1 MEHSSALVQR
11 VFGKVVCEQV
21 PDQSPMNRSMGQA
34 LGTVL
39 GVAVVG
45 GAVLAGA
52 VLTGAVLDG
61 NSVEIGG
68 WAELVHTNVR
78 AAVPGGASALSQVAL
93 RCTRTVRK
101 LLQLESLYSATEALT
116 PHDNACTKYC
126 MGPGARGS
134 SMVGPA
140 VQVFHVVASGFGAPE
155 KLRERALHDVSSYAV
170 MVTDTPI

>member
-1 MEHSSALVQR
+1 MQR

-21 PDQSPMNRSMGQA
+21 PDQLPMNRSTGQA

-78 AAVPGGASALSQVAL
+78 AADPGGASALSQVAL
-93 RCTRTVRK
+93 RCTRTYMNC
-101 LLQLESLYSATEALT
+101 LQLESLYTATEALT
-116 PHDNACTKYC
+116 PHDNACTKYW
-126 MGPGARGS
+126 PPKL
-134 SMVGPA
+134 GPA
-140 VQVFHVVASGFGAPE
+140 VQLFHVVASGFGAPE
-155 KLRERALHDVSSYAV
+155 KLRERTLHDVSSYAV
-170 MVTDTPI
+170 TITDTPI

>member
-1 MEHSSALVQR
+1 
-11 VFGKVVCEQV
+11 
-21 PDQSPMNRSMGQA
+21 
-34 LGTVL
+34 VL
-39 GVAVVG
+39 T
-45 GAVLAGA
+45 GA

-93 RCTRTVRK
+93 RCTRTYMNC
-101 LLQLESLYSATEALT
+101 LQLESPYTATEALT
-116 PHDNACTKYC
+116 PHDDACTKYC
-126 MGPGARGS
+126 WP

-140 VQVFHVVASGFGAPE
+140 VQLFHVVASGFGAPE

-170 MVTDTPI
+170 MVTDTPV

>member
-1 MEHSSALVQR
+1 MVLPAGSCPTILVEKAK
-11 VFGKVVCEQV
+11 VAATFGLVAI
-21 PDQSPMNRSMGQA
+21 RS
-34 LGTVL
+34 T
-39 GVAVVG
+39 
-45 GAVLAGA
+45 AGM
-52 VLTGAVLDG
+52 LKEDK
-61 NSVEIGG
+61 
-68 WAELVHTNVR
+68 WAEVVHTNVR

-140 VQVFHVVASGFGAPE
+140 VQLFHVVASGFGAPE